1 LRQNRNF
8 WLYALGRLVSL
19 VGTGIQDVAIP
30 LFILDLTGSG
40 TIMGSFMIV
49 TMVPR
54 LVLYPLGGVVGDRV
68 SRKWIMVW
76 TDYGRGLVILLL
88 AILAYRG
95 DLTVSG
101 LFIAQFTVSLMSAL
115 FGPATE
121 AMLPDIVEDD
131 ELTRAT
137 STMGGINGVS
147 MIVGPALGGVIYGL
161 GGIELAFLLNG
172 VSFIASGFSEMF
184 ISYHQVTRRFESA
197 RAVISDLREGFGFVR
212 NTRAIMVLIA
222 FALLVNAFSHPLF
235 AVGIPYILR
244 VVIGFSPREFGIV
257 QASFMGGLVLGNIII
272 ATFLAKRNV
281 QDMLNRGL
289 LAAMVMMFVTVALF
303 FPISLETLGYASLTM
318 LVALV
323 VTFLLTGIFEAF
335 INTPIN
341 VEMQRLAPTEYRA
354 RVFAVLGVGTQG
366 VVPIGFGVMGLALD
380 IFPAHLIALGVTVAS
395 ATIVVV
401 FVVKYSKI
409 VSSGLTNQAG

>member
-1 LRQNRNF
+1 
-8 WLYALGRLVSL
+8 
-19 VGTGIQDVAIP
+19 
-30 LFILDLTGSG
+30 
-40 TIMGSFMIV
+40 
-49 TMVPR
+49 
-54 LVLYPLGGVVGDRV
+54 
-68 SRKWIMVW
+68 
-76 TDYGRGLVILLL
+76 
-88 AILAYRG
+88 
-95 DLTVSG
+95 
-101 LFIAQFTVSLMSAL
+101 
-115 FGPATE
+115 
-121 AMLPDIVEDD
+121 
-131 ELTRAT
+131 
-137 STMGGINGVS
+137 
-147 MIVGPALGGVIYGL
+147 
-161 GGIELAFLLNG
+161 
-172 VSFIASGFSEMF
+172 
-184 ISYHQVTRRFESA
+184 
-197 RAVISDLREGFGFVR
+197 
-212 NTRAIMVLIA
+212 
-222 FALLVNAFSHPLF
+222 
-235 AVGIPYILR
+235 
-244 VVIGFSPREFGIV
+244 
-257 QASFMGGLVLGNIII
+257 
-272 ATFLAKRNV
+272 
-281 QDMLNRGL
+281 MLNRGL